1 MQEFLLGEY
10 AFHIFFVV
18 EASSSNSLGFYA
30 VFLEL
35 GEEPGCAD
43 AIGFGD
49 FFSGNQ

>member
-1 MQEFLLGEY
+1 MGEY

-43 AIGFGD
+43 VIGFGD